1 MTRAIRRLFG
11 NRDGTAAVEAAISA
25 PIFLILTLGVAD
37 LGMGMYVR
45 MGVNAATQA
54 GAAYAILHPGA
65 ALSSIR
71 AAMNDATG
79 DPSFCS
85 TATCSASV
93 ATCSDGAPKCITVS
107 ASYEYTPLLPD
118 AVYSWA
124 QSAMVEYTITI
135 RVL

>member
-1 MTRAIRRLFG
+1 MTRVIRQLFE
-11 NRDGTAAVEAAISA
+11 NRDGTAAVEAAIFA
-25 PIFLILTLGVAD
+25 PFFLILTLGVAD

-45 MGVNAATQA
+45 MAINGATQA
-54 GAAYAILHPGA
+54 GAAYAVIHPNA
-65 ALSSIR
+65 SLSSIQ

-79 DPSFCS
+79 NPSFCA

-93 ATCSDGAPKCITVS
+93 ATCADSAPKCITVS